1 MTAPVERPAARAAAA
16 ALGTVEGIF
25 VAPAASVPMQ
35 ALQTVRAIVG
45 RGLEGDRYAEGIGFY
60 SPRPASG
67 RHVTLIDAAAV
78 EALEAELGLQLAPGE
93 TRRNLVTRGVDLP
106 ALIGTRFTIG
116 EALCEAV
123 RDCPPCEHLEQVTA
137 KTGIL
142 KALLGTGGIR
152 AEVLQEGLIR
162 LGDSIR
168 PAD

>member
-1 MTAPVERPAARAAAA
+1 MTAPVQRPAASAPAA

-35 ALQTVRAIVG
+35 ALQAARAVTG

-67 RHVTLIDAAAV
+67 RHLTLIDADAV
-78 EALEAELGLQLAPGE
+78 EALETELGLRLSPGE

-106 ALIGTRFTIG
+106 ALIGTRFYVG

-123 RDCPPCEHLEQVTA
+123 RDCPPCEHLEQLTA
-137 KTGIL
+137 KPGIL
-142 KALLGTGGIR
+142 KALLDSGGIR
-152 AEVLQEGLIR
+152 AEVLQDGLIR
-162 LGDSIR
+162 LGDSLR
-168 PAD
+168 PVD